1 LHEQLLL
8 AAVKATSDNFSPPLR
23 PEEFPARGVTST
35 GICAAKGRPEFLLG
49 RKSDTAAN
57 RLSRERIVYG

>member
-8 AAVKATSDNFSPPLR
+8 PAVMATSDNFPRRSR
-23 PEEFPARGVTST
+23 PEEFPERAVVA
-35 GICAAKGRPEFLLG
+35 GIGDAGRIDQISSR

-57 RLSRERIVYG
+57 LLARERIVYA